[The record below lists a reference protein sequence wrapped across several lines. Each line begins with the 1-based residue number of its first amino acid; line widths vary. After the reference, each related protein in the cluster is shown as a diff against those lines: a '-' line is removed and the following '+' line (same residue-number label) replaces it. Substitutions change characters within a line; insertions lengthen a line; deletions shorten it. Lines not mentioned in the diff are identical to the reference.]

1 MDVKKAIQFMLIST
15 ISFACMNSA
24 VKYLVNVSAYQIVFF
39 RSVGSLLITMAYLHQ
54 KNIPAF
60 GSNKKLLLLRSLV
73 GVTSM
78 TLFFMAT
85 KYIPI
90 GSAVSLRY
98 LAPIF
103 AAIFS
108 IFLLKDKVKHW
119 QWVFFFISFSGVI
132 ILKGLDSQM
141 NNYGL
146 FLAVLSAVF
155 SGLVYVVIS
164 KIGKSEHPVVV
175 VNFFMFVSTIV
186 GGLLSIGHWKKPQ
199 GLEWLLLFSLGVFGF
214 FGQVFMTKAFQVAS
228 TNQVAP
234 LKYLEVIFTVL
245 IGLSLF
251 GEIYTLWSIL
261 GMCMIILGLLLNV
274 WYKSSY
280 KA

>member
-1 MDVKKAIQFMLIST
+1 MLIST
-15 ISFACMNSA
+15 VSFAFMNSA

-39 RSVGSLLITMAYLHQ
+39 RSIGSLGITYVYL
-54 KNIPAF
+54 KRNNIPAF
-60 GSNKKLLLLRSLV
+60 GNNKKLLLLRSLV

-78 TLFFMAT
+78 TLFFMST

-103 AAIFS
+103 AAILS
-108 IFLLKDKVKHW
+108 IFLLKDRVKHW
-119 QWVFFFISFSGVI
+119 QWGFFLISFSGVV
-132 ILKGLDSQM
+132 ILKGLDTQM

-146 FLAVLSAVF
+146 FLAVLSAIF

-175 VNFFMFVSTIV
+175 VNFFMFVSTLV
-186 GGLLSIGHWKKPQ
+186 GGLLSIGHWKSPE
-199 GLEWLLLFSLGVFGF
+199 GMEWALLLSLGFFGF

-251 GEIYTLWSIL
+251 GEVYTLWSIL
-261 GMCMIILGLLLNV
+261 GMFMIILGLLLNV
-274 WYKSSY
+274 WYKSN
-280 KA
+280 KAD